1 MLRRFRRRSREQSHA
16 AIRALGEAFPVLRPA
31 LRAIHLSAPIE
42 MIERFT
48 HGVHATGYDVPVD
61 RILAHVQTKQ
71 PEMIALI
78 RRMVECESP
87 SDDPR
92 AVDRFVDL
100 VAAEVAPFA
109 SVQTFPG
116 GKFGKHLLCEFSLP
130 GPVKKKG
137 EILALGHSDTVWPI
151 GTLAQMPFREAEGR
165 LWGPGVFDMKS
176 GIAFFLFAMRAFREL
191 DIAVRSRVK
200 LLINSDEEVG
210 SDSSRTLT
218 QETARRAKAVLV
230 LEPGTG
236 LEGKLKTARKGV
248 GDYTITVEGR
258 ASHAGV
264 DFSAGASAI
273 VELAR
278 RIERVAQFT
287 NLKRGITV
295 NPGLISGG
303 SRSNVV
309 AAEASAVVD
318 MRVPRLKDA
327 ETLDRKFR
335 GLRPFDKRCRIAVE
349 GGMNRPPMERSVGIV
364 QLFRT
369 AQKLA
374 GEVGVKLEE
383 SMTGG
388 GSDGNFTA
396 ALGIPTLDGLGG
408 VGEGAHALNESIL
421 VNRIADRTALLAKL
435 VAGL

>member
-1 MLRRFRRRSREQSHA
+1 
-16 AIRALGEAFPVLRPA
+16 
-31 LRAIHLSAPIE
+31 
-42 MIERFT
+42 
-48 HGVHATGYDVPVD
+48 
-61 RILAHVQTKQ
+61 
-71 PEMIALI
+71 
-78 RRMVECESP
+78 MVECESP
-87 SDDPR
+87 SDDAS

-100 VAAEVAPFA
+100 VAAEVAPIA
-109 SVQTFPG
+109 AVQTFPG
-116 GKFGKHLLCEFSLP
+116 GKFGRHLLCEFALP
-130 GPVKKKG
+130 GPAKKKS
-137 EILALGHSDTVWPI
+137 EILALGHSDTVWPM
-151 GTLAQMPFREAEGR
+151 GTLAPMPFREADGR
-165 LWGPGVFDMKS
+165 LWGPGVLDMKS
-176 GIAFFLFAMRAFREL
+176 GIAFFIFAIRALREL
-191 DIAVRSRVK
+191 DIPVRGTVK
-200 LLINSDEEVG
+200 MLINSDEEVG

-236 LEGKLKTARKGV
+236 LDGKLKTARKGV
-248 GDYTITVEGR
+248 GDYTITVRGR

-264 DFSAGASAI
+264 DFATGASAI

-278 RIERVAQFT
+278 QIERVAEFT
-287 NLKRGITV
+287 NLDRGITV

-309 AAEASAVVD
+309 AAEARAVVD
-318 MRVPRLKDA
+318 IRAPRLRDA

-335 GLRPFDKRCRIAVE
+335 ALKPFDKRCRIALE
-349 GGMNRPPMERSVGIV
+349 GGLNRPPMERSVAIV

-369 AQKLA
+369 AQQLA
-374 GEVGVKLEE
+374 SELGITLDE

-435 VAGL
+435 VATL

>member
-1 MLRRFRRRSREQSHA
+1 
-16 AIRALGEAFPVLRPA
+16 
-31 LRAIHLSAPIE
+31 
-42 MIERFT
+42 
-48 HGVHATGYDVPVD
+48 VD
-61 RILAHVQTKQ
+61 RILAHVQGKKT
-71 PEMIALI
+71 EIIALI

-100 VAAEVAPFA
+100 VAAEIAPFA
-109 SVQTFPG
+109 AVETFPG
-116 GKFGKHLLCEFSLP
+116 GQFGKHLLCEFSLP
-130 GPVKKKG
+130 GPTKKKG
-137 EILALGHSDTVWPI
+137 EILALGHSDTVWSM
-151 GTLAQMPFREAEGR
+151 GMLAQMPFHEAEGR

-176 GIAFFLFAMRAFREL
+176 GLAFFLFAMRTLREL
-191 DIAVRSRVK
+191 DIPVRSRVK
-200 LLINSDEEVG
+200 MLINSDEEVG

-218 QETARRAKAVLV
+218 QETARHAKAVLV

-248 GDYTITVEGR
+248 GDYTITVHGR

-264 DFSAGASAI
+264 DFAAGASAI

-278 RIERVAQFT
+278 QIERVAQFT

-295 NPGLISGG
+295 NPGVISGG

-309 AAEASAVVD
+309 AAEAQVVVD
-318 MRVPRLKDA
+318 IRAPRLRDG

-335 GLRPFDKRCRIAVE
+335 SLKPVDKRCRIEVK
-349 GGMNRPPMERSVGIV
+349 GGLNRPPMERSVAIV

-369 AQKLA
+369 AQRLA
-374 GEVGVKLEE
+374 VELGVKLEE

-435 VAGL
+435 VAAL

>member
-1 MLRRFRRRSREQSHA
+1 
-16 AIRALGEAFPVLRPA
+16 
-31 LRAIHLSAPIE
+31 
-42 MIERFT
+42 
-48 HGVHATGYDVPVD
+48 
-61 RILAHVQTKQ
+61 
-71 PEMIALI
+71 MIALI

-87 SDDPR
+87 SDDPH

-100 VAAEVAPFA
+100 VAAEVGSIG

-116 GKFGKHLLCEFSLP
+116 GQFGRHLLCEFALP
-130 GPVKKKG
+130 GPAKKKG
-137 EILALGHSDTVWPI
+137 EVLALGHSDTVWPV
-151 GTLAQMPFREAEGR
+151 GTLVQMPFREAEGR

-176 GIAFFLFAMRAFREL
+176 GIAFFIFAMRALREL
-191 DIAVRSRVK
+191 DITVRSRVK

-278 RIERVAQFT
+278 QIERVAQFT
-287 NLKRGITV
+287 NVKRGITV
-295 NPGLISGG
+295 NPGVISGG

-309 AAEASAVVD
+309 AAEARAVVD

-327 ETLDRKFR
+327 EILDRKFR
-335 GLRPFDKRCRIAVE
+335 GLRPFDKRCRITVE

-364 QLFRT
+364 QLFRA
-369 AQKLA
+369 AQRLA
-374 GEVGVKLEE
+374 GEMGVKLEE

-421 VNRIADRTALLAKL
+421 INRIADRTALLAKL

>member
-1 MLRRFRRRSREQSHA
+1 
-16 AIRALGEAFPVLRPA
+16 
-31 LRAIHLSAPIE
+31 
-42 MIERFT
+42 
-48 HGVHATGYDVPVD
+48 VD
-61 RILAHVQTKQ
+61 RILAHIQGQQAEIVG
-71 PEMIALI
+71 LI

-87 SDDPR
+87 SDDAR

-109 SVQTFPG
+109 AVQTFPG
-116 GKFGKHLLCEFSLP
+116 GGRFGRHLLCEFALP
-130 GPVKKKG
+130 GPAKKRG
-137 EILALGHSDTVWPI
+137 EILALGHSDTVWPL
-151 GTLAQMPFREAEGR
+151 GTLAQMPFRQADGR
-165 LWGPGVFDMKS
+165 LWGPGVLDMKS
-176 GIAFFLFAMRAFREL
+176 GIALFIYAVRALREL
-191 DIAVRSRVK
+191 EIPVASRVK

-218 QETARRAKAVLV
+218 QETARKAKAVLV

-248 GDYTITVEGR
+248 GGYTITVHGR

-264 DFSAGASAI
+264 DFPAGASAI
-273 VELAR
+273 LELAR
-278 RIERVAQFT
+278 QIERVSGFT
-287 NLKRGITV
+287 NLKSGITV

-309 AAEASAVVD
+309 AAEARAVVD
-318 MRVPRLKDA
+318 IRVPRMRDA
-327 ETLDRKFR
+327 ETLARKFHA
-335 GLRPFDKRCRIAVE
+335 LKPVDKRCKIEIE
-349 GGMNRPPMERSVGIV
+349 GGMNRPPMERSIAIV

-369 AQKLA
+369 AQRLA
-374 GEVGVKLEE
+374 RDLGIGIEE

-421 VNRIADRTALLAKL
+421 IDRIADRSALMAKLLAAL
-435 VAGL
+435 